1 MGLNEVLD
9 LPTRRRLLFA
19 MLKLRGVAPRWRVK
33 YKHFEEFD
41 LNEMEIR
48 RALVDL
54 TSEEGWISV
63 GDEYLGHLGMTK
75 TGDVGVITGVW
86 CPKQDEIETYLP
98 LYRLSFGLGLL
109 EMNDTARDDD
119 GVDMEF
125 HEVSDAIARYNKD
138 ENLEEKE
145 DEEDEDD
152 EDNDEEFF
160 TTKDFQDLLDCD
172 DVVTKFKERDGF
184 EVNSTN
190 NLVTSKIKGFPKEG
204 LSLENRTELTTWL
217 ETHVEMI
224 PTANGERE
232 ARAEMHD
239 KALRRMLN
247 KNLKQVQEY
256 ERQRSYLIRNL
267 DQALALSRRLVRQFG
282 WTKRVSSIGE
292 ILYLDTTGMICC
304 RSLTSTLDTMVRFKI
319 LKNEVVGSDV

>member
-1 MGLNEVLD
+1 
-9 LPTRRRLLFA
+9 
-19 MLKLRGVAPRWRVK
+19 
-33 YKHFEEFD
+33 
-41 LNEMEIR
+41 
-48 RALVDL
+48 
-54 TSEEGWISV
+54 
-63 GDEYLGHLGMTK
+63 
-75 TGDVGVITGVW
+75 
-86 CPKQDEIETYLP
+86 
-98 LYRLSFGLGLL
+98 
-109 EMNDTARDDD
+109 MNDTARDDD
-119 GVDMEF
+119 GVDMEL
-125 HEVSDAIARYNKD
+125 HEVSNAIARYNKGDDD
-138 ENLEEKE
+138 EEE
-145 DEEDEDD
+145 EEDEDED